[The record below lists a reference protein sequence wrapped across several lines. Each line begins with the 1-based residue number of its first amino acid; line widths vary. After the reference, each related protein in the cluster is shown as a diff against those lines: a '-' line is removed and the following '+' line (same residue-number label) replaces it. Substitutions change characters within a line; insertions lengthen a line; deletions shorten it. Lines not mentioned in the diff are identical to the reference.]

1 MPIYY
6 TDLFLVV
13 SKELEPSNKLTKTTT
28 AHFIFDNYQEYHKLD
43 IVVIIDAEIG
53 FHKSLLGQTAHC
65 AWTNADEAVADAY
78 TTTPSLLSTGAKK
91 LFDS

>member
-1 MPIYY
+1 MLATTQAGWNDTMPIYY

-53 FHKSLLGQTAHC
+53 SHSDVEQQR
-65 AWTNADEAVADAY
+65 
-78 TTTPSLLSTGAKK
+78 
-91 LFDS
+91 